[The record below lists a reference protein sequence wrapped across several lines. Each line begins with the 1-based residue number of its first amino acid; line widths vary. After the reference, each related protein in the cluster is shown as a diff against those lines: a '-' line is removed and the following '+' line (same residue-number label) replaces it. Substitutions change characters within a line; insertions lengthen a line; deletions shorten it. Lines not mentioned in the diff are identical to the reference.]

1 MNKSTCA
8 LMLGVSALTGCSTHS
23 SLYHDQPLVAK
34 VATGMSRE
42 QVLQI
47 GGTPGAE
54 SDRTVVAGP
63 CFDYLLSQP
72 GQKRQPYMVS
82 FDQAGKVDKTSFMT
96 CAEWSN
102 AQQKSRQ
109 ALPSMGGMGG
119 SGY

>member
-8 LMLGVSALTGCSTHS
+8 LMLAVSALTGCSTNS
-23 SLYHDQPLVAK
+23 SFYHDQPLVAK

-47 GGTPGAE
+47 GGTPDAE
-54 SDRTVVAGP
+54 SNRTVVPGT

-82 FDQAGKVDKTSFMT
+82 FDQAGHGRFRVLMPLP
-96 CAEWSN
+96 AGH
-102 AQQKSRQ
+102 SRHSL
-109 ALPSMGGMGG
+109 AARRSLSLDRKLPL
-119 SGY
+119 